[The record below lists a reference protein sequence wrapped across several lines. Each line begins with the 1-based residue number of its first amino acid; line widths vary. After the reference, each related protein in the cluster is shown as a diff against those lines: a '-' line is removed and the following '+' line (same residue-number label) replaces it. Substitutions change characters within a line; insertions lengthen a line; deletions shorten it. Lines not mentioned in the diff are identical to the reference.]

1 MTQKIVPLL
10 IIVSFLIFPATS
22 FALRCGSDLAEIGDL
37 KIEVKLACGE
47 PLSKEVIGYVDQ
59 VRYKVE
65 KSYYEDRSRDGKGQA
80 EERIRVMVIEEW
92 IIKESDNYYSL
103 VFEGN
108 KLKEIEW
115 ANR

>member
-1 MTQKIVPLL
+1 MYKHIFFV
-10 IIVSFLIFPATS
+10 IIVLVFTFPATS
-22 FALRCGSDLAEIGDL
+22 FALRCDSDLVEVGDL
-37 KIEVKLACGE
+37 KIEVQLACGE

-65 KSYYEDRSRDGKGQA
+65 KSYTEQRSRDGKDEA
-80 EERIRVMVIEEW
+80 EERIRVMNIEEW
-92 IIKESDNYYSL
+92 IVKESDNYYSL

-115 ANR
+115 ANK

>member
-1 MTQKIVPLL
+1 MYKHIFFV
-10 IIVSFLIFPATS
+10 IIVVICSLPATS
-22 FALRCGSDLAEIGDL
+22 FALRCGSDLVEVGDL

-47 PLSKEVIGYVDQ
+47 PLSKDNIGYVDQ

-65 KSYYEDRSRDGKGQA
+65 KSYSEERGRDGKNEI
-80 EERIRVMVIEEW
+80 EERIRVMAIEEW
-92 IIKESDNYYSL
+92 IVKESNNYYSL

-108 KLKEIEW
+108 RLKEIEW